1 MRTNLPAFYL
11 PALYTCKPE
20 YGKTYKAN
28 SIVMVVMEIQRETS
42 KKCFFF
48 WTVSG
53 CVAVGGAFESGS
65 HTGISPRGLSGPHVG
80 LIGDTAQEELPRLP
94 KELVAARMR
103 TIP

>member
-1 MRTNLPAFYL
+1 MQYIHARFRVAGHQRHDSRSASMRTNLPAFYL

-48 WTVSG
+48 SG
-53 CVAVGGAFESGS
+53 RSQDVLQLVELL
-65 HTGISPRGLSGPHVG
+65 SPDLTPALAREASRDHM
-80 LIGDTAQEELPRLP
+80 
-94 KELVAARMR
+94 LV
-103 TIP
+103 